1 MEALEVELP
10 PLLATGT
17 LASCKGSFP
26 DVLLTEVV
34 LVVLETVLLLSTEG
48 IEFGRDPSATELLR
62 EVVFEELDAVLLLS
76 VSTEAVVLSTVL
88 SSARLLTGVA
98 FGELDAVLLLL
109 LSTELLAEVV
119 LEVLGVALLPSLST
133 AAVVFSTDPSSTG
146 AVAGDV
152 FGKLETVLMI
162 LLALNA
168 VVSSKGP
175 PPKFS
180 ITN

>member
-1 MEALEVELP
+1 MDALEVVLLL
-10 PLLATGT
+10 LLATGT
-17 LASCKGSFP
+17 LASCRGAFP

-34 LVVLETVLLLSTEG
+34 LVVLEFVLLLSTEE
-48 IEFGRDPSATELLR
+48 IELERDPPATELLR

-109 LSTELLAEVV
+109 LSTELLAEAV
-119 LEVLGVALLPSLST
+119 LEVALLSSLST
-133 AAVVFSTDPSSTG
+133 AAVVFSTNPSSTG
-146 AVAGDV
+146 AVAEDV
-152 FGKLETVLMI
+152 FGELERVLMI

-168 VVSSKGP
+168 VVSSRGP
-175 PPKFS
+175 PANFS
-180 ITN
+180 LTN

>member
-1 MEALEVELP
+1 MDALEAVLL

-17 LASCKGSFP
+17 LASCRGSFP

-48 IEFGRDPSATELLR
+48 IEFGRDPPATELLR

-109 LSTELLAEVV
+109 LSTELPAEVV
-119 LEVLGVALLPSLST
+119 LEVLGVALVTLLST
-133 AAVVFSTDPSSTG
+133 EAVVFSTDPSSIG
-146 AVAGDV
+146 AVADDV
-152 FGKLETVLMI
+152 FGELEIVLMI

-175 PPKFS
+175 PANFS
-180 ITN
+180 LTN

>member
-1 MEALEVELP
+1 MDALEVVLLL
-10 PLLATGT
+10 LLATGT
-17 LASCKGSFP
+17 LASCRDAFP

-34 LVVLETVLLLSTEG
+34 LVVLEFVLLLSTEE
-48 IEFGRDPSATELLR
+48 IELERDPPATELLR

-119 LEVLGVALLPSLST
+119 LEVALLSSLAT
-133 AAVVFSTDPSSTG
+133 AAVVFSPNPSSTG
-146 AVAGDV
+146 AVAEDV
-152 FGKLETVLMI
+152 FGELERVLMI

-168 VVSSKGP
+168 VVSSRGP
-175 PPKFS
+175 PANFS
-180 ITN
+180 LTN